1 MLQDLPT
8 QIGSI
13 VNQWL
18 SHFTIPFH
26 VCHFWRAFVW
36 LYVCSIGQMSAS
48 SLGMAWAP
56 KWWTMFDLSSRIWS
70 KFSNKGVN
78 ATDNVLVC
86 KWVADRWHGPLWA
99 GYRGSLCSGLIMQIL
114 LGQKISE
121 LMSSFAHLG
130 SANMASLSQE
140 IIDFEQTLLL
150 FLGPKLPDFLWHS
163 ANSCIDGRS
172 SKRKSIYSIFSMLN
186 LTALQQVL
194 LREAPELYMFEIVLC
209 TWHISWLHIDTQVIS
224 LKPAISWIPG
234 SGGIRLIDDS
244 KISPAER
251 KELRNSCAPSPTR
264 VASIPRITWEKEW
277 ITKRIR
283 QCQILKDLHIQRYG
297 WLL

>member
-18 SHFTIPFH
+18 SHLTIPFH

-56 KWWTMFDLSSRIWS
+56 KWWTMSMFDLSSRIWS

-163 ANSCIDGRS
+163 ANSCIE
-172 SKRKSIYSIFSMLN
+172 KVYLFYFLN
-186 LTALQQVL
+186 AEFDCTA
-194 LREAPELYMFEIVLC
+194 ASTI
-209 TWHISWLHIDTQVIS
+209 TWS
-224 LKPAISWIPG
+224 SWIVHV
-234 SGGIRLIDDS
+234 
-244 KISPAER
+244 
-251 KELRNSCAPSPTR
+251 RNCFVNMAHFLATHWHSSHLLE
-264 VASIPRITWEKEW
+264 ASNIVDPW
-277 ITKRIR
+277 IG
-283 QCQILKDLHIQRYG
+283 RYTPY
-297 WLL
+297 WW